1 MNECMNE
8 WVQDHPGR
16 TDVDL
21 PYERSE
27 DGEEGGEGGWVDEV
41 WKNLFHSSSHRGV
54 RRPTPLYSA
63 QSGHLDHGDPA
74 ANSGPEQTGSG
85 AGGEGAGAAAGGSG
99 ARKTPAPEHPARGK
113 REEGWGVFVE
123 G

>member
-27 DGEEGGEGGWVDEV
+27 DGEEGGEGGPV
-41 WKNLFHSSSHRGV
+41 
-54 RRPTPLYSA
+54 
-63 QSGHLDHGDPA
+63 
-74 ANSGPEQTGSG
+74 
-85 AGGEGAGAAAGGSG
+85 
-99 ARKTPAPEHPARGK
+99 
-113 REEGWGVFVE
+113 
-123 G
+123 